1 MKLFSFRSIRTRIIT
16 ATTLLNVALVG
27 AIVLVWAK
35 TENTLYREQKLNEAR
50 FVSRVL
56 GTSTF
61 ANHLEER
68 NWSQMRLNLNVMLRE
83 NADFV
88 YILVSDARLE
98 NQIIAAYPEYLQGQY
113 IPDIVP
119 LKVSD
124 AAQKASPKSNLIET
138 FALTDIN
145 FGNHIRAKRGDRI
158 IEVASTIYKLSGDK
172 IGTLR
177 IGVSLRQ
184 VNLAVANAVNKALI
198 VGFISLVV
206 SLVCAYI
213 LARRLSNPIRRL
225 QTSAAQIASGDL
237 QHRAEITNADEIG
250 ALANSFNEMS
260 AALQSSFHKLQKTL
274 ASFELFVPN
283 KFILAIAPQGI
294 ENIEVGIAVI
304 RHITILFCDI
314 RGYTSISEM
323 MTPIEIFTFLNDYL
337 ACIGQVIDR
346 SGGFI
351 DKYIGDA
358 VMALFDDDNT
368 DGALKAAILMHQA
381 LDQFNQERMQKKL
394 PKINIGIGLHR
405 GEVVMGTVGFTG
417 RIDSTVIGDAV
428 NIASRIEGLTKQYG
442 CKILVTE
449 AVIESLSQPDLFSF
463 KLVDQAVKLK
473 GKDEA
478 IAVYEL
484 LLVTP
489 TVLI

>member
-124 AAQKASPKSNLIET
+124 AAWKASPKSNSIET

-158 IEVASTIYKLSGDK
+158 IEVASTIYRLSGDK

-198 VGFISLVV
+198 VGFISLLV

-294 ENIEVGIAVI
+294 ENIEVGIAVT

-381 LDQFNQERMQKKL
+381 LDQFNQERMQKNL

-449 AVIESLSQPDLFSF
+449 AVIESLSQPDLFSL
-463 KLVDQAVKLK
+463 KLVEQAVKLK

-484 LLVTP
+484 LLLAP
-489 TVLI
+489 MD

>member
-1 MKLFSFRSIRTRIIT
+1 MKLFSFRSIRTRIMT
-16 ATTLLNVALVG
+16 ATTLLSVALVG
-27 AIVLVWAK
+27 AVVLVWAK
-35 TENTLYREQKLNEAR
+35 TESTLYREQKLNEAR
-50 FVSRVL
+50 FMSRVL

-83 NADFV
+83 NEDFV
-88 YILVSDARLE
+88 YILVTDARLE
-98 NQIIAAYPEYLQGQY
+98 NQIIAASPEYLQGQY

-119 LKVSD
+119 VKVSN
-124 AAQKASPKSNLIET
+124 AAQKASPKSSSIET
-138 FALTDIN
+138 FALTDIL
-145 FGNHIRAKRGDRI
+145 FANHIRAKRGDRI
-158 IEVASTIYKLSGDK
+158 IEVASSIPRLSGEK

-177 IGVSLRQ
+177 LGVSLRQ
-184 VNLAVANAVNKALI
+184 VNLAVANAVNQALI
-198 VGFISLVV
+198 VGAIGLLV
-206 SLVCAYI
+206 SWVCAYI

-225 QTSAAQIASGDL
+225 QISAAQIAAGDL
-237 QHRAEITNADEIG
+237 QHRAAITNADEIG
-250 ALANSFNEMS
+250 ALATSFNEMS
-260 AALQSSFHKLQKTL
+260 AALQSSFSKLQRTL
-274 ASFELFVPN
+274 ESFELFVPN

-294 ENIEVGIAVI
+294 ENIEVGIAVT

-368 DGALKAAILMHQA
+368 DGALKAAILMQQA
-381 LDQFNQERMQKKL
+381 LDQFNQERMQKEL

-449 AVIESLSQPDLFSF
+449 AVIESLSQPDLFSL

>member
-1 MKLFSFRSIRTRIIT
+1 MKLFSFRSIRTRIMT

-27 AIVLVWAK
+27 AVVLVWAK

-50 FVSRVL
+50 FLSRVL

-119 LKVSD
+119 LKVSN
-124 AAQKASPKSNLIET
+124 AAEKVSQKSSSIET
-138 FALTDIN
+138 FALADIH

-158 IEVASTIYKLSGDK
+158 IEVASTIYRLSGEK

-177 IGVSLRQ
+177 IGVSLHQ
-184 VNLAVANAVNKALI
+184 VNRAVAHAVNQALI
-198 VGFISLVV
+198 VGAVGLLVSWV
-206 SLVCAYI
+206 FAYI
-213 LARRLSNPIRRL
+213 LARRLSKPICRL
-225 QTSAAQIASGDL
+225 QTSAAQIAAGDL

-260 AALQSSFHKLQKTL
+260 AALQSSFSKLQKTL
-274 ASFELFVPN
+274 ESFELFVPN

-294 ENIEVGIAVI
+294 ENIEVGIAVT

-314 RGYTSISEM
+314 RGYTSMSEM

-337 ACIGQVIDR
+337 ACIGQVIDQA
-346 SGGFI
+346 GGFI

-368 DGALKAAILMHQA
+368 DGALKAAISMHQS
-381 LDQFNQERMQKKL
+381 LEKFNQERIQKNL
-394 PKINIGIGLHR
+394 PRINIGIGLHR
-405 GEVVMGTVGFTG
+405 GEVVMGTVGFTC

-442 CKILVTE
+442 CEILITE
-449 AVIESLSQPDLFSF
+449 SVLESLSQPELFSLR
-463 KLVDQAVKLK
+463 LVDKA
-473 GKDEA
+473 
-478 IAVYEL
+478 
-484 LLVTP
+484 
-489 TVLI
+489 